1 MIRVFVLLILLLTHL
16 SAFALEQITSQLQ
29 DFTYLRAEFAQ
40 ERQLTSPT
48 MTLRSSG
55 ELLLSKQ
62 EGLWWQQKQPFS
74 MTLILTDD
82 ALLQQLEGETAQPL
96 LASGDAKIQ
105 QFQRLLRDLLV
116 VDLQA
121 LAQHFSLTPLA
132 TTSGWALKLEP
143 KAAPL
148 NQLFIHF
155 ELAGD
160 QLVKHLTMKDSDGGI
175 TLINFSQH
183 RVSNTSLTEEERAVF
198 YP

>member
-1 MIRVFVLLILLLTHL
+1 MIRVFLLLTSLLIHG
-16 SAFALEQITSQLQ
+16 SALALEQITSQLQ

-40 ERQLTSPT
+40 ERQLTSPAI
-48 MTLRSSG
+48 TLRSSG
-55 ELLLSKQ
+55 ELLLSKK
-62 EGLWWQQKQPFS
+62 EGLWWQQNQPFG

-82 ALLQQLEGETAQPL
+82 ALLQQLEGEAAQPL
-96 LASGDAKIQ
+96 LASGDTKMQ

-121 LAQHFSLTPLA
+121 LAQHFSLTPLT

-148 NQLFIHF
+148 NQLFTHF

-160 QLVKHLTMKDSDGGI
+160 QLVKQLTMKDSDGGT
-175 TLINFSQH
+175 TLIYFSQH
-183 RVSNTSLTEEERAVF
+183 LVSNTPLTEEDRAVF